1 MIEVP
6 ADLLHGTLHIFV
18 AFDWGNEVN
27 LEHAGRLAPGAL
39 LTLARRPRTPVSVA
53 FHPTPWR
60 FRLGAVPVEIPELGR
75 VEAEAE
81 ATVFDFGAV
90 SVGLHLPIAL
100 SRSSISRLAGSLSD
114 CASIVQ
120 AARTGVAGL
129 YDKLLP
135 SIEQPDWSPLS
146 EEYFVFHFVP
156 TTTASGESE
165 SPGKLLREG
174 AAWTAGVVLLE
185 VGALSDSEIAE
196 ALRLNL
202 SYSPQDLFVPEWS
215 AAVLVDRECE
225 ETLQMVEFANMQLLE
240 YRLIDQ
246 RLDNR
251 LARAYK
257 LIHPLTRSWLPFWRM
272 HGRQLRDLGELRIE
286 MHDVFERTGNVLKL
300 VGDQYLARCYKLLA
314 TRFHLAEWERNIG
327 DALEVVQG
335 TYQVLSDQS
344 ASLRIELLEAIVI
357 FLIAFEILMAFLRQ

>member
-1 MIEVP
+1 MTEAP
-6 ADLLHGTLHIFV
+6 TELLHGTLHIFV
-18 AFDWGNEVN
+18 AFDWGDEID

-39 LTLARRPRTPVSVA
+39 LTFARRPRTPASIA

-60 FRLGAVPVEIPELGR
+60 FRLAAVPIELPELGR

-90 SVGLHLPIAL
+90 SVGLHLPITL
-100 SRSSISRLAGSLSD
+100 DRSRIGRLAGSLSD
-114 CASIVQ
+114 CAAIVQ
-120 AARTGVAGL
+120 AARSGVTAL
-129 YDKLLP
+129 HEKLLP
-135 SIEQPDWSPLS
+135 AIEQPDWSPLS
-146 EEYFVFHFVP
+146 EEYFVFHFLP
-156 TTTASGESE
+156 AATASGAPEN
-165 SPGKLLREG
+165 PQAFLQQW
-174 AAWTAGVVLLE
+174 AAWTAGLVLLE
-185 VGALSDSEIAE
+185 EGPLAESEVAE
-196 ALRLNL
+196 ALRLRL
-202 SYSPQDLFVPEWS
+202 SYSPHDLFVPEWS

-240 YRLIDQ
+240 FRHID
-246 RLDNR
+246 RRIDDR

-257 LIHPLTRSWLPFWRM
+257 LIHPLTRSWLPFWRL

-286 MHDVFERTGNVLKL
+286 MHEMFERTGNVLKL

-314 TRFHLAEWERNIG
+314 TRFHLAEWEKNIG

-335 TYQVLSDQS
+335 TYQVLSDQA

-357 FLIAFEILMAFLRQ
+357 VLIAFEIIMPFLRK

>member
-1 MIEVP
+1 MTE
-6 ADLLHGTLHIFV
+6 ASAELLHGTLHIFV
-18 AFDWGNEVN
+18 AFDWGIAID
-27 LEHAGRLAPGAL
+27 LAHAGRLAPGAL
-39 LTLARRPRTPVSVA
+39 FTLARRPRTPASVA
-53 FHPTPWR
+53 FQPTPWR
-60 FRLGAVPVEIPELGR
+60 FRLAAVPIEILELGR

-90 SVGLHLPIAL
+90 SVGLRLPLAL
-100 SRSSISRLAGSLSD
+100 PRSAISRLAGSLSD
-114 CASIVQ
+114 SAAIVQ
-120 AARTGVAGL
+120 AARTAVAGL

-146 EEYFVFHFVP
+146 EEYFVFHFLP
-156 TTTASGESE
+156 ATTPLAALE
-165 SPGKLLREG
+165 SPEKLLREE

-185 VGALSDSEIAE
+185 EGALSAGEVTE

-215 AAVLVDRECE
+215 AAMLVDRECE
-225 ETLQMVEFANMQLLE
+225 ETLQMVEFANLQLLE
-240 YRLIDQ
+240 YRHIDR

-286 MHDVFERTGNVLKL
+286 MHDLFERTGNVLKL

-314 TRFHLAEWERNIG
+314 TRFHLTEWERNIG

-344 ASLRIELLEAIVI
+344 ASLRVELLEAVVI
-357 FLIAFEILMAFLRQ
+357 FLIAFEILMAFLRH

>member
-1 MIEVP
+1 M
-6 ADLLHGTLHIFV
+6 
-18 AFDWGNEVN
+18 
-27 LEHAGRLAPGAL
+27 
-39 LTLARRPRTPVSVA
+39 
-53 FHPTPWR
+53 
-60 FRLGAVPVEIPELGR
+60 
-75 VEAEAE
+75 
-81 ATVFDFGAV
+81 
-90 SVGLHLPIAL
+90 
-100 SRSSISRLAGSLSD
+100 
-114 CASIVQ
+114 Q

-129 YDKLLP
+129 YERLLP
-135 SIEQPDWSPLS
+135 AIEQPDWSPLS
-146 EEYFVFHFVP
+146 EEYFVFHFLP
-156 TTTASGESE
+156 TTTAIGAPQD
-165 SPGKLLREG
+165 PGTLLHEE

-185 VGALSDSEIAE
+185 EEALAASEIAE

-240 YRLIDQ
+240 YRHID
-246 RLDNR
+246 RGLDNR

-286 MHDVFERTGNVLKL
+286 MHDMFERTGNVLKL

-314 TRFHLAEWERNIG
+314 TRFHLAEWEKNIG

-344 ASLRIELLEAIVI
+344 ASLRIELLEAVVI
-357 FLIAFEILMAFLRQ
+357 FLIAFVEVFEITVGRTIRADWANP

>member
-1 MIEVP
+1 V
-6 ADLLHGTLHIFV
+6 DLLHGTLHIFV
-18 AFDWGNEVN
+18 AFDWGDEID

-39 LTLARRPRTPVSVA
+39 LTFARRPRTPVSVA
-53 FHPTPWR
+53 FQPTPWR
-60 FRLGAVPVEIPELGR
+60 FRLASVPVEIAQLGR
-75 VEAEAE
+75 VEAKAE

-90 SVGLHLPIAL
+90 SVGLHVPITL
-100 SRSSISRLAGSLSD
+100 SRSSISRLAGSLADS
-114 CASIVQ
+114 ASIVQ
-120 AARTGVAGL
+120 AARTGVTGL
-129 YDKLLP
+129 YERLLP
-135 SIEQPDWSPLS
+135 ATEQPDWSPLS
-146 EEYFVFHFVP
+146 EEYFVFHFQP
-156 TTTASGESE
+156 TPAGDGMLE
-165 SPGKLLREG
+165 SPEQLLRQE

-185 VGALSDSEIAE
+185 EGALSANEIAE
-196 ALRLNL
+196 ALRLNI

-215 AAVLVDRECE
+215 AAVLIDRECD

-240 YRLIDQ
+240 YRHIDR

-344 ASLRIELLEAIVI
+344 ASLRIELLEAMLI
-357 FLIAFEILMAFLRQ
+357 FLIAFEILMAFLRH